1 MREPRPT
8 LRAAACMATLC
19 AVSTLARAGD
29 IEIAVLDRDG
39 MPVPEVAVYAVP
51 LDARPEPIVQGVEAH
66 APHGAPTVAISQSDL
81 AFHPHLSI
89 VETGSEVRFPNNDDV
104 RHHVYSFSDAKRF
117 DLTIDSGSVTSQ
129 TFDTAGIVTLGCNIH
144 DGMLAYVLV
153 VDTPHFAKTSG
164 DGLISLTVPAGRYEL
179 HVFTPRLPEKALPAP
194 VPFEI
199 EAGGT
204 QPIAIRFEKKL
215 YPPHEHSDTSL
226 TWSHY

>member
-1 MREPRPT
+1 MPNVRSTMRATAR
-8 LRAAACMATLC
+8 MATLC
-19 AVSTLARAGD
+19 VVSTLARAGD
-29 IEIAVLDRDG
+29 VQIAVLDRDG

-51 LDARPEPIVQGVEAH
+51 VDARPEPLVQGGKAH
-66 APHGAPTVAISQSDL
+66 APNGPHAVEISQSDL

-153 VDTPHFAKTSG
+153 VDTAHFAKTGG
-164 DGLISLTVPAGRYEL
+164 DGLASLTVPAGRYEL
-179 HVFTPRLPEKALPAP
+179 NVFTPRLPEKALPAP
-194 VPFEI
+194 VAVEI
-199 EAGGT
+199 EAAGSQSIT
-204 QPIAIRFEKKL
+204 IRFERKL

>member
-1 MREPRPT
+1 M
-8 LRAAACMATLC
+8 LG
-19 AVSTLARAGD
+19 LAGE
-29 IEIAVLDRDG
+29 IEIVVLERDG

-51 LDARPEPIVQGVEAH
+51 LGTRSEQLVA
-66 APHGAPTVAISQSDL
+66 GAESRTPQAEQAAEISQYDL

-89 VETGSEVRFPNNDDV
+89 VETGSEVLFPNSDDV

-129 TFDTAGIVTLGCNIH
+129 TFDTAGVVTLGCNIH

-153 VDTPHFAKTSG
+153 VDTPYFAKTAA
-164 DGLISLTVPAGRYEL
+164 DGTASLTAPAGRYEL
-179 HVFTPRLPEKALPAP
+179 HVFTPRLPEKALPVPAP
-194 VPFEI
+194 I
-199 EAGGT
+199 ELAAAGSQQIT
-204 QPIAIRFEKKL
+204 IRFERKL